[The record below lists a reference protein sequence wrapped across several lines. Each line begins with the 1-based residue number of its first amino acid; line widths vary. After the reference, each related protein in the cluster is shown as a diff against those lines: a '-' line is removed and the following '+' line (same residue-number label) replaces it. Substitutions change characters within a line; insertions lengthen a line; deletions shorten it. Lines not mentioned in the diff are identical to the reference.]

1 MFSVVPVWAAIG
13 GAVGEVTPAEAFPFV
28 ACHGEQD
35 MYFHK
40 PIVPSGP
47 AVASAAPIGIHV
59 KQSGTTVVSR
69 IKTHDEA
76 GELVNEQYSV
86 TFFRGVTGGEGK
98 GKTAE
103 HRFPEELR
111 SSDPAAVAADQ
122 TFDLDQTYRYS
133 ATSSNKVPIHLD
145 EEFAKS
151 VGLPGIIIHG
161 LCTMAFT
168 SWAAIGKLYAAGEP
182 KLLKRLAVRFSKPV
196 LPGETM
202 TTRFWTAGERDG
214 NTVYTFES
222 TNPAGDAV
230 IKDGVAEIAI

>member
-1 MFSVVPVWAAIG
+1 M
-13 GAVGEVTPAEAFPFV
+13 
-28 ACHGEQD
+28 
-35 MYFHK
+35 
-40 PIVPSGP
+40 
-47 AVASAAPIGIHV
+47 

-69 IKTHDEA
+69 METRDES

-98 GKTAE
+98 GETAPE

-111 SSDPAAVAADQ
+111 SSDPAAVAEQ
-122 TFDLDQTYRYS
+122 TFDADQTYRYS
-133 ATSSNKVPIHLD
+133 AASGDKVPIHLD

-168 SWAAIGKLYAAGEP
+168 SWAAIGELAAGEP

-202 TTRFWTAGERDG
+202 TTRFWSAGERDG
-214 NTVYTFES
+214 NTVYAFES